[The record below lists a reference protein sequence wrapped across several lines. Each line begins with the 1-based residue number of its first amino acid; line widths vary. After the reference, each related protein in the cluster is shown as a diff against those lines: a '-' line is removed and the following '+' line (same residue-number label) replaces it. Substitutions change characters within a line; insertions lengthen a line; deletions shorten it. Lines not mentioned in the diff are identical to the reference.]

1 MVNIDTVYQKVLA
14 LANKEQRGY
23 ITPQEFNL
31 YANQAQ
37 MEILEQYFYDIS
49 QYSNLPGNI
58 TEYSDMVGLIDEKL
72 SLLRVT
78 GNFFAT
84 SGIITL
90 SSITNLYKLGSL
102 YGSNGLVE
110 IEEINYNEYKLRSRS
125 PLTAPSAA
133 GAAGSDNW
141 MYVIQN
147 GKIRIYPNISGQ
159 IEISYI
165 KKPSVV
171 KWGYVVISE
180 KALYNSSTSVNFEL
194 HNSEQNELVYK
205 ILGYAGIT
213 LQKPDVIQSAGAL
226 EIAKVQQE
234 KQG

>member
-1 MVNIDTVYQKVLA
+1 MVSVDTVYQRVLA

-37 MEILEQYFYDIS
+37 MEIFEQYFYDIN
-49 QYSNLPGNI
+49 QFGNLPGNS

-72 SLLRVT
+72 NILRVISSVQ
-78 GNFFAT
+78 AT
-84 SGIITL
+84 AGIIDL
-90 SSITNLYKLGSL
+90 STISDVYKLGSL
-102 YGSNGLVE
+102 YTGPHE
-110 IEEINYNEYKLRSRS
+110 IEEINYNEFKLRSKS
-125 PLTAPSAA
+125 PLTDPSNTSA
-133 GAAGSDNW
+133 SLQNY
-141 MYVIQN
+141 MYYESNGNINIQPVLT
-147 GKIRIYPNISGQ
+147 GP

-165 KKPSVV
+165 KIPNKVV
-171 KWGYVVISE
+171 WGYVVLNK
-180 KALYNSSTSVNFEL
+180 KALYNAGSSTNFEL
-194 HNSEQNELVYK
+194 HHAEENELVYK

-213 LQKPDVIQSAGAL
+213 LKKPDVIQSSGAL

>member
-1 MVNIDTVYQKVLA
+1 MVSVDTVYQRVLA

-37 MEILEQYFYDIS
+37 MEILEQYFYDIN
-49 QYSNLPGNI
+49 QFGNLPGNS

-72 SLLRVT
+72 NILRVISSVQ
-78 GNFFAT
+78 AT
-84 SGIITL
+84 AGIIDL
-90 SSITNLYKLGSL
+90 STISDMYKLGSL
-102 YGSNGLVE
+102 YTGPHE
-110 IEEINYNEYKLRSRS
+110 IEEINYNEFKLRSKS
-125 PLTAPSAA
+125 PLTDPSNTSA
-133 GAAGSDNW
+133 SLQNY
-141 MYVIQN
+141 MYYESNGNINIQPVLT
-147 GKIRIYPNISGQ
+147 GP

-165 KKPSVV
+165 KIPNKVV
-171 KWGYVVISE
+171 WGYVVLNK
-180 KALYNSSTSVNFEL
+180 KALYNAGSSTNFEL
-194 HNSEQNELVYK
+194 HHAEENELVYK

-213 LQKPDVIQSAGAL
+213 LKKPDVIQSSGAL

>member
-1 MVNIDTVYQKVLA
+1 MVSVDTVYQRVLA

-37 MEILEQYFYDIS
+37 MEILEQYFYDIN
-49 QYSNLPGNI
+49 QFGNLPGNS

-72 SLLRVT
+72 NILRVISSVQ
-78 GNFFAT
+78 AT
-84 SGIITL
+84 AGIIDL
-90 SSITNLYKLGSL
+90 STISDVYKLGSL
-102 YGSNGLVE
+102 YTGPHE
-110 IEEINYNEYKLRSRS
+110 IEEINYNEFKLRSKS
-125 PLTAPSAA
+125 PLTDPSNTS
-133 GAAGSDNW
+133 GSLQNY
-141 MYVIQN
+141 MYYESNGNINIQPVLT
-147 GKIRIYPNISGQ
+147 GP

-165 KKPSVV
+165 KIPNKVV
-171 KWGYVVISE
+171 WGYVVLNK
-180 KALYNSSTSVNFEL
+180 KALYNAGSSTNFEL
-194 HNSEQNELVYK
+194 HHAEENELVYK

-213 LQKPDVIQSAGAL
+213 LKKPDVIQSSGAL

>member
-1 MVNIDTVYQKVLA
+1 MVSVDTVYQRVLA

-37 MEILEQYFYDIS
+37 MEILEQYFYDIN
-49 QYSNLPGNI
+49 QFGNLPGNS

-72 SLLRVT
+72 NILRVISSVQ
-78 GNFFAT
+78 AT
-84 SGIITL
+84 AGIIDL
-90 SSITNLYKLGSL
+90 STISDVYKLGSL
-102 YGSNGLVE
+102 YTGPHE
-110 IEEINYNEYKLRSRS
+110 IEEINYNEFKLRSKS
-125 PLTAPSAA
+125 PLTDPSNTSA
-133 GAAGSDNW
+133 SLQNY
-141 MYVIQN
+141 MYYESNGNINIQPVLT
-147 GKIRIYPNISGQ
+147 GP

-165 KKPSVV
+165 KIPNKVV
-171 KWGYVVISE
+171 WGYVVLNK
-180 KALYNSSTSVNFEL
+180 KALYNAGSSTNFEL
-194 HNSEQNELVYK
+194 HHAEENELVYK

-213 LQKPDVIQSAGAL
+213 LKKPDVIQSSGAL